1 MIAPRL
7 ARHAAA
13 PHPEDRAPSWR
24 RNPRRAASCDGLT
37 WLHNAQPPVRLRN
50 RPPVRAGP
58 LPGRTGRRRGHGRPR
73 HARRPIWCE
82 RGDSNPHALQRQDLN
97 LLRLPIPPP
106 SRGRHSSAPR
116 CRDGIAWRCHR
127 TATKVRIWIA
137 RWLPFRTC
145 APNTRTPTFLTACR
159 RVVEDGRP
167 AQDSHCT
174 GAGKRRRLDTRT
186 VATPRIASAHIN
198 AQTKTPTLITERR
211 RFVEDGG
218 PSRIRTLDLLIKS
231 QLLYQL
237 S

>member
-1 MIAPRL
+1 MAPRL

-37 WLHNAQPPVRLRN
+37 WLHNAQPAVRLRN

-116 CRDGIAWRCHR
+116 CRDGIAWRCHC
-127 TATKVRIWIA
+127 TATKARIWIA
-137 RWLPFRTC
+137 RWLPYPDVRADHQNADILHC
-145 APNTRTPTFLTACR
+145 MSACR
-159 RVVEDGRP
+159 RRW
-167 AQDSHCT
+167 AART
-174 GAGKRRRLDTRT
+174 GFDLDRRG
-186 VATPRIASAHIN
+186 
-198 AQTKTPTLITERR
+198 QTKAPGSADCRNGSHRR
-211 RFVEDGG
+211 CAHQRPNENADAHH
-218 PSRIRTLDLLIKS
+218 
-231 QLLYQL
+231 
-237 S
+237 